1 MRGEYTKTLLG
12 TRCSQSTITYIDK
25 AGHRGLTAPAH
36 AAVTVGSIGVGAT
49 VDGGTSRRQGFP
61 PPLGDENHDCDNDS

>member
-36 AAVTVGSIGVGAT
+36 ATVTVGSIGVGAT
-49 VDGGTSRRQGFP
+49 VDGGPS
-61 PPLGDENHDCDNDS
+61 C